1 MIRLII
7 LLVLVPTLAGGGEFD
22 WGEDAGGASRDYY
35 NSAARLKWRNFL
47 GDWTDAAGKE
57 QGDKA
62 FGSTTADRAA
72 VGEAIEIDVT
82 PLVRGWGG
90 GDFPNRGIFVR
101 VTAGGCSFRIPSRES
116 DDTTRRPVLL
126 LTAAGKEIALPP
138 AADTY
143 LEKSTYRA
151 VGGKA
156 PQLRLDAG
164 APALLRFDLS
174 PPAAGTKI
182 DRAVLRLAVA
192 KVYGSGATTI
202 GAFRCS
208 QGESGPPPEPR
219 PGIAAKFPADRGI
232 GDHPSVIFHADFEG
246 DDFGAGWTVV
256 SPREYLSTAGAGAG
270 HGFDPLSGKALQVR
284 MAKGENTALNTLFKF
299 AKATG
304 GPEPEEIYFRYYLR
318 LANDWNQTLSG
329 GKMPGIS
336 GTYGIAGW
344 GGRKS
349 DGTDGWSARGQ
360 FFKSI
365 PAGTSNPLAGR
376 HPIGT
381 YCYHADMAGQYGDNW
396 VWGDHALGFL
406 ENDRWYCV
414 EQFLKLNNPGKADGV
429 LRAWID
435 GKPAFEKTD
444 IRFRKVDKLKI
455 EQIWMNVYHGG
466 TAPSPH
472 EQHLFIDNVV
482 IAREYIGPAGR

>member
-1 MIRLII
+1 
-7 LLVLVPTLAGGGEFD
+7 
-22 WGEDAGGASRDYY
+22 
-35 NSAARLKWRNFL
+35 
-47 GDWTDAAGKE
+47 
-57 QGDKA
+57 
-62 FGSTTADRAA
+62 
-72 VGEAIEIDVT
+72 
-82 PLVRGWGG
+82 
-90 GDFPNRGIFVR
+90 
-101 VTAGGCSFRIPSRES
+101 
-116 DDTTRRPVLL
+116 
-126 LTAAGKEIALPP
+126 
-138 AADTY
+138 
-143 LEKSTYRA
+143 
-151 VGGKA
+151 
-156 PQLRLDAG
+156 
-164 APALLRFDLS
+164 
-174 PPAAGTKI
+174 
-182 DRAVLRLAVA
+182 
-192 KVYGSGATTI
+192 
-202 GAFRCS
+202 
-208 QGESGPPPEPR
+208 
-219 PGIAAKFPADRGI
+219 
-232 GDHPSVIFHADFEG
+232 
-246 DDFGAGWTVV
+246 
-256 SPREYLSTAGAGAG
+256 
-270 HGFDPLSGKALQVR
+270 
-284 MAKGENTALNTLFKF
+284 
-299 AKATG
+299 
-304 GPEPEEIYFRYYLR
+304 
-318 LANDWNQTLSG
+318 
-329 GKMPGIS
+329 MPGIS

-472 EQHLFIDNVV
+472 EQHLCIDNVV